1 MAKIWRDN
9 EIDMSVL
16 DDKVIAVIGYGS
28 QGRAQALNMKDSG
41 LNIIVGLRQGG
52 ESWRKALQDNVRVK
66 SIEEAAEEADIIHL
80 LIPDTEQPKVY
91 KESIKPYMK
100 PGKALGFSHGYNFHF
115 KLIDPP
121 SGVDVIMIAPK
132 GPGPILREMYLK
144 GDGVP
149 ALVAVG
155 RDFSGKALEK
165 ALAIAKAIGAAR
177 RGVIETTFQEETET
191 DLLGEQAVLVGGV
204 MELIKKGF
212 EVLIESGYQPELA
225 YFEVCNELKLIVDL
239 IYRGGLMEM
248 LKSVSDTA
256 KYGGLIVGP
265 QIVDEHVKQNMLKA
279 LKMIKDGTFERMW
292 TGNPRAREILREKM
306 DEVSNHPLEVVGRQV
321 RRLLEGR

>member
-1 MAKIWRDN
+1 MAKIWRDD

-16 DDKVIAVIGYGS
+16 DGKVIAVIGYGS

-41 LNIIVGLRQGG
+41 LNIVVGLRPGG
-52 ESWRKALQDNVRVK
+52 ESWKKAERDNVKVK
-66 SIEEAAEEADIIHL
+66 TIEEAVKEADIIHL
-80 LIPDTEQPKVY
+80 LIPDTEQTKVY
-91 KESIKPYMK
+91 KEQIEPYLK
-100 PGKALGFSHGYNFHF
+100 PGKTLGFSHGYNFHF

-121 SGVDVIMIAPK
+121 EGIDVIMVAPK
-132 GPGPILREMYLK
+132 GPGPILRETYLR

-165 ALAIAKAIGAAR
+165 ALAMAKAIGAGR
-177 RGVIETTFQEETET
+177 RGVILTTFQEETET

-212 EVLIESGYQPELA
+212 EVLIENGYQPEVA

-248 LKSVSDTA
+248 LRAVSDTA
-256 KYGGLIVGP
+256 KYGGLVVGP
-265 QIVDEHVKQNMLKA
+265 QIIDERVKQNMLNA
-279 LKMIKDGTFERMW
+279 LKKIKDGSFEKMW
-292 TGNPRAREILREKM
+292 TGNPRAREILNSKM
-306 DEVSNHPLEVVGRQV
+306 EEISKHPLEIVGKEV
-321 RRLLEGR
+321 RKLFETK